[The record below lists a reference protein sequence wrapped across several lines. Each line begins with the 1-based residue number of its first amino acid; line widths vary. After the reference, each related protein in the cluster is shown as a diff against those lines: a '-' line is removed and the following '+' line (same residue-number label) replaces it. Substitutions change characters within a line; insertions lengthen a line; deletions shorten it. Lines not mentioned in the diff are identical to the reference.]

1 MGTTTDVVPN
11 VQSAFHSISLQFGAI
26 VGDFVSFIIVAF
38 LVLFFALYFGRDRLA
53 PLIASLY
60 AALAL
65 YAAFPYMDVLGDNPY
80 FKIGLYALFAFFGFV
95 IFSGLSYFMAA
106 HSGGF
111 ISEAVMSVLIAG
123 FILAISM
130 HVLPVENIYTF
141 SAATRAFFASNTA
154 FFWWLVAPLAGLFF
168 LGR

>member
-1 MGTTTDVVPN
+1 MGTTDVVPN
-11 VQSAFHSISLQFGAI
+11 AQSAFHTLSLQFGAFF
-26 VGDFVSFIIVAF
+26 GDFVSFILIAF

-53 PLIASLY
+53 PLVASLY

-65 YAAFPYMDVLGDNPY
+65 YTAFPYMATLGGSPY
-80 FKIGLYALFAFFGFV
+80 LEIGLYIILAILGFTV
-95 IFSGLSYFMAA
+95 FSGLSYFMAA
-106 HSGGF
+106 HSGGIF
-111 ISEAVMSVLIAG
+111 SEVIMSVLIAG

-130 HVLPVENIYTF
+130 HTLPVKDIYTF
-141 SAATRAFFASNTA
+141 SAATQALFDSSQA